1 MCPGSRAWTY
11 RPRGLRAPSAVRRG
25 QRERSVNVSA
35 HQLIA
40 IVAPMLAIVAMLPV
54 PNIGPY
60 WTLAVA
66 VLLLALLQFL

>member
-1 MCPGSRAWTY
+1 MT
-11 RPRGLRAPSAVRRG
+11 LT
-25 QRERSVNVSA
+25 A

-40 IVAPMLAIVAMLPV
+40 ILALILALVSVFPI
-54 PNIGPY
+54 PNLRPY

>member
-1 MCPGSRAWTY
+1 M
-11 RPRGLRAPSAVRRG
+11 
-25 QRERSVNVSA
+25 NVST

-40 IVAPMLAIVAMLPV
+40 ILALILAVVSVFPI
-54 PNIGPY
+54 PNLRPY

>member
-1 MCPGSRAWTY
+1 M
-11 RPRGLRAPSAVRRG
+11 
-25 QRERSVNVSA
+25 NVSA

-40 IVAPMLAIVAMLPV
+40 VIALILALVSVLPI
-54 PNIGPY
+54 PNIRPY

>member
-1 MCPGSRAWTY
+1 MTIT
-11 RPRGLRAPSAVRRG
+11 
-25 QRERSVNVSA
+25 A

-40 IVAPMLAIVAMLPV
+40 ALALILAVISVIPI
-54 PNIGPY
+54 PNFRPY

>member
-1 MCPGSRAWTY
+1 MT
-11 RPRGLRAPSAVRRG
+11 
-25 QRERSVNVSA
+25 VSA

-40 IVAPMLAIVAMLPV
+40 IIALVLAVVSVLP
-54 PNIGPY
+54 IAGLRPY

>member
-1 MCPGSRAWTY
+1 
-11 RPRGLRAPSAVRRG
+11 
-25 QRERSVNVSA
+25 VNISA

-40 IVAPMLAIVAMLPV
+40 ILALILAIVSVLPV
-54 PNIGPY
+54 PNIRPY